1 MAIERTFG
9 ILKGRWRILLKKINM
24 PLCHLLN
31 IVIAILYLHNSCI
44 IHGDAFNMDWERE
57 VKMEMQ
63 TKANGKLGDFQ
74 NKNMFHI
81 ACNAIK

>member
-9 ILKGRWRILLKKINM
+9 ILKGRCRILLKRINV

-31 IVIAILYLHNSCI
+31 IVTVIFYLHNSCI
-44 IHGDAFNMDWERE
+44 IHGDAFNMDWARE
-57 VKMEMQ
+57 VEMEMQ
-63 TKANGKLGDFQ
+63 IEANGKFGDFQ

-81 ACNAIK
+81 TCNTIK